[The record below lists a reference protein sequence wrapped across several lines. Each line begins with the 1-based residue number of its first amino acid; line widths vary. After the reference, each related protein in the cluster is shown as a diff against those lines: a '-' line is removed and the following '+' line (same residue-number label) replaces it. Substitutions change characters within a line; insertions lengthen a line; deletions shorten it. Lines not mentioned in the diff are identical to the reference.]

1 MTSQSHDVRIDG
13 APSVQELLG
22 QDSSARDTDK
32 ISHVVPVPP
41 EETPF
46 AGVILQH
53 EGDGASRSS
62 LFWGLVVVVVDKN
75 TFALMSLAGLSKVAQ
90 GFVLIIFCLT
100 PPDYPLSAL
109 GPLS

>member
-22 QDSSARDTDK
+22 QDSSARDTDE

-41 EETPF
+41 KETPF

-62 LFWGLVVVVVDKN
+62 LFWGLVVVVDKN
-75 TFALMSLAGLSKVAQ
+75 TFALVSLASLSKVAL
-90 GFVLIIFCLT
+90 GFVLVIFCLIR
-100 PPDYPLSAL
+100 SH
-109 GPLS
+109 